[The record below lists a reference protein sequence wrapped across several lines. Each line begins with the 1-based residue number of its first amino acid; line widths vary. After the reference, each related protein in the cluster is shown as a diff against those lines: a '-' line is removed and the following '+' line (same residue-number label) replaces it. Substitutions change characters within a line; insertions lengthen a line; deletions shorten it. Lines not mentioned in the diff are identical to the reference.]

1 MPTVVDSIVDQLA
14 DNCIDHY
21 FVVNG
26 GAIAPFIDAVS
37 RSDRAKYY
45 CFQHE
50 QSAAMAA
57 EGYFRAS
64 GRIGVVLV
72 TSGPGVQNIINGV
85 CGCWFDSIPCLFV
98 TGQVNMRES
107 IDSVRSL
114 PRQVGFQEMDV
125 VSMTASCSKFSV
137 KITND
142 SQIGNIF
149 SDAIS
154 CAISDRPGPVVVDFP
169 VNFQMAPT
177 PLNFE
182 IKLDKGP
189 ERPVKVTPSII
200 NLLNNA
206 KRPLVILGNG
216 ARSARQALPDWLKV
230 PFVTSWGGVDLVP
243 HDHPMRIGCIGVYGD
258 RVANYAVQNADLLV
272 ILGSRFDTRQTGGN
286 LALCSRSSKRIMV
299 DIDAEE
305 INKLGERGFTIDEH
319 VIGSVEDFIKE
330 TTVSCPTEWE
340 DTINLWKSEFGIEI
354 TREGEIYKILENIK
368 LPDECI
374 IVPETGATLVWT
386 MQSIRIGPRHRM
398 FSNLGN
404 SSMGWALPAAIGA
417 AIATEGRVPVV
428 CIVGDGGIQMN
439 IQELNTLATLGLPIT
454 VIVVNNSGYGI
465 IRQFQDSYFKS
476 NYAAA
481 SGKDVFGADN
491 GLDFVKIAEA
501 YSVKAERTTTPIV
514 STDGPVLFEVPVSH
528 LQKIYPKL
536 EFGNS
541 LENMAPQR
549 PELHKFMIVDPVDP
563 IVAGQWV
570 K

>member
-1 MPTVVDSIVDQLA
+1 MPVVVESIVEHLA
-14 DNCIDHY
+14 DNGIDHY

-37 RSDRAKYY
+37 RSGRAKYY

-64 GRIGVVLV
+64 GKIGVVLV

-107 IDSVRSL
+107 IDSVRSF

-137 KITND
+137 KITTD
-142 SQIGNIF
+142 TQIGNVF
-149 SDAIS
+149 SDALS
-154 CAISDRPGPVVVDFP
+154 SAIRGRPGPVIVDFP
-169 VNFQMAPT
+169 VNFQMSQT
-177 PLNFE
+177 PLHF
-182 IKLDKGP
+182 KLKIDQDEKIPTKFG
-189 ERPVKVTPSII
+189 PSI
-200 NLLNNA
+200 NKLLQNA
-206 KRPLVILGNG
+206 ERPLVILGNG
-216 ARSARQALPDWLKV
+216 ARAARSVLKEWLKM

-243 HDHPMRIGCIGVYGD
+243 HDHPMRVGCIGVYGD
-258 RVANYAVQNADLLV
+258 RVANYAVQNADLLI
-272 ILGSRFDTRQTGGN
+272 ILGSRLDTRQTGGN
-286 LALCSRSSKRIMV
+286 LTLCSRSSKRIMV
-299 DIDAEE
+299 DIDQEE
-305 INKLGERGFTIDEH
+305 INKLGERGFTIDEP
-319 VIGSVEDFIKE
+319 VIGAVEDFIDAF
-330 TTVSCPTEWE
+330 TIGCPSGWI
-340 DTINLWKSEFGIEI
+340 DTINLWKSEFGTEI
-354 TREGEIYKILENIK
+354 TRVGEIYTILENIE
-368 LPDECI
+368 LPDDCI
-374 IVPETGATLVWT
+374 IIPETGATLVWT
-386 MQSIRIGPRHRM
+386 MQSLRLGPGHRM

-428 CIVGDGGIQMN
+428 CIVGDGGVQMN
-439 IQELNTLATLGLPIT
+439 IQELNTLATLGLPVS

-476 NYAAA
+476 NYAAT
-481 SGKDVFGADN
+481 SGKEVFGSEK

-501 YSVKAERTTTPIV
+501 YNVKAERTTRPVISV
-514 STDGPVLFEVPVSH
+514 DDPVLFEVPVSH

-549 PELHKFMIVDPVDP
+549 PELHKFMIVDPVEP
-563 IVAGQWV
+563 ISGGNWV